1 MPNKIMKTNYFY
13 MLLLFSFASCFA
25 QQSPTFSII
34 GSDTNKEVLKKNMR
48 LDISKIKVENISN
61 KPIYLVWETVSNT
74 FPKEWD
80 CSMCQH
86 GACQI
91 GIPKGSSFSKLN
103 PDQQGFIAIH
113 VIPENKTGNGI
124 VKFKIYDKNN
134 PSYFKIM
141 TFEVQVL

>member
-1 MPNKIMKTNYFY
+1 MNKIFFY
-13 MLLLFSFASCFA
+13 LIILFSFSCSFA
-25 QQSPTFSII
+25 QNKPTFSVV
-34 GSDTNKEVLKKNMR
+34 GNPTNKEKLLKNKR

-91 GIPKGSSFSKLN
+91 GIPKGSAFNKLN
-103 PDQQGFIAIH
+103 ADQQGFIAIH
-113 VIPENKTGNGI
+113 VIPVNKSGSGI
-124 VKFKIYDKNN
+124 VKFKIYDKAN
-134 PSYFKIM
+134 PDYAKIL
-141 TFEVQVL
+141 TFEVEVL

>member
-1 MPNKIMKTNYFY
+1 MKKI
-13 MLLLFSFASCFA
+13 LLTFIVLLSFSYSFA
-25 QQSPTFSII
+25 QSKPTFSIV
-34 GSDTNKEVLKKNMR
+34 GNAKNKESLLKNKR

-91 GIPKGSSFSKLN
+91 GIPKGSVFNKLN
-103 PDQQGFIAIH
+103 ADQQGFIAIH
-113 VIPENKTGNGI
+113 VIPENKIGNGI
-124 VKFKIYDKNN
+124 VKFKIYDKAN
-134 PSYFKIM
+134 PDYAKIL
-141 TFEVQVL
+141 TFEVDVL